1 MIEIDGSEG
10 EGGGQVLRT
19 ALALSIVTGR
29 AFRAYNIRAR
39 RKNPGLQRQH
49 LAAVRAAREV
59 CGGGVKGDWPGSRE
73 LVFGPGPAQP
83 GRYAFDIGSAGSATL
98 VLQTVLYPL
107 WQAGGAS
114 EVEIA
119 GGTHNPM
126 APPFDFIAE
135 SFLPWLERAGARVVA
150 GLERPGFYPA
160 GGGRVRAEIR
170 TQAPA
175 GEARAEKLAG
185 VELHARVM
193 LARLPDSVAER
204 ELRVLQ
210 NALGLRPEHGR
221 IERHEAASPG
231 NVVMVLIRHAHGVE
245 LVSVLGRRAARPKT
259 WQPRPRARRAPFW
272 MPARRWANTW
282 PTSCCC
288 RWRWAPAEVLSPGR
302 SAATRART
310 WPRSRCFWATV
321 LPWNRWPAA
330 AIA

>member
-135 SFLPWLERAGARVVA
+135 SFLPWLERAGRGWLPAWNVRGSTPPAAAVCAPKSAR
-150 GLERPGFYPA
+150 
-160 GGGRVRAEIR
+160 
-170 TQAPA
+170 
-175 GEARAEKLAG
+175 K
-185 VELHARVM
+185 
-193 LARLPDSVAER
+193 
-204 ELRVLQ
+204 
-210 NALGLRPEHGR
+210 
-221 IERHEAASPG
+221 
-231 NVVMVLIRHAHGVE
+231 
-245 LVSVLGRRAARPKT
+245 
-259 WQPRPRARRAPFW
+259 PR
-272 MPARRWANTW
+272 PARRGPKNW
-282 PTSCCC
+282 PVWSFT
-288 RWRWAPAEVLSPGR
+288 PG
-302 SAATRART
+302 
-310 WPRSRCFWATV
+310 
-321 LPWNRWPAA
+321 
-330 AIA
+330 